1 VTIWRFAA
9 AGVIA
14 LLLSGCVSSKKTVA
28 ERTLTAAE
36 VLRRVQE
43 RDEKIITL
51 SGTGNITIES
61 PESSGSGSFSAVV
74 KKPDSARVELSGP
87 FGIRIGTLALAR
99 QEIVYYDWRSNTA
112 TIGNPDEQTLRA
124 VLRIDLR
131 FDEILHAFTGEFLA
145 FSSDDSL
152 ESFRVDEGLYVL
164 RYKRGELIRELR
176 VDGDSFLVTSYRLL
190 DAEGNASLVALASRP
205 DDIGG
210 VTMPTLLRVI
220 MPKERRSLTVAYGD
234 MRINEEVHCSFAIP
248 REAGIIRR

>member
-124 VLRIDLR
+124 ILRIDLR

-164 RYKRGELIRELR
+164 RYKSGDLVRELR

-205 DDIGG
+205 DEIGR
-210 VTMPTLLRVI
+210 VAMPTLLRII
-220 MPKERRSLTVAYGD
+220 MQKERQSLTVAYGD